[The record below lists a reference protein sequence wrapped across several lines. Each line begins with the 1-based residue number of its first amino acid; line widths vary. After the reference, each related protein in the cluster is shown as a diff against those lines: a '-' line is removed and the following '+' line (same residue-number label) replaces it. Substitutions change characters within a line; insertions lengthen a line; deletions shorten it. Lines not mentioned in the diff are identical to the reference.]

1 MRASLWMGV
10 AAILA
15 SVACSPQAR
24 TPPADLAAERT
35 ALMDTD
41 RAWFESAGDREKFAT
56 FLADEAMFLPA
67 GAPLARGKERYLAVS
82 SELFSAPGTR
92 LTWQPSSAEVSQSA
106 DLGYTIGSYELT
118 VNDANGDPVT
128 SLGKYLTVWRKQ
140 TDGQWRVVAD
150 CFNSNAPPPGS

>member
-1 MRASLWMGV
+1 MKASLWMGV
-10 AAILA
+10 VAILA
-15 SVACSPQAR
+15 SAACGPQAL

-41 RAWFESAGDREKFAT
+41 RAWFASQGDEGKFAS
-56 FLADEAMFLPA
+56 FVAENAVWLPA
-67 GAPLARGKERYLAVS
+67 GIPLVSGKERYLAVS
-82 SELFSAPGTR
+82 SELFAAPGTR
-92 LTWQPSSAEVSQSA
+92 LTWQPSSAEVSESA

-128 SLGKYLTVWRKQ
+128 SLGKYLTVWRKE

-150 CFNSNAPPPGS
+150 CFNSDAPPPGS